1 MMRLFKLLY
10 WDLKHQQGRFSFLQS
25 MLRDVPGEF
34 GIALRSRLYRKR
46 FAKAGDRLSVA
57 QGVRFRNIQYITVG
71 ENVSIGDCCFLQA
84 AGGIELGDHVLLGP
98 GVKIWSA
105 NHRTAD
111 LTRPIK
117 GQGYE
122 FKKVVIGSDVWIGA
136 NAFIMPGAQ
145 IGDHVIIAAGSVV
158 GAKPVPAFRILAG
171 NPARV
176 IGTREQQ
183 PDSGEPAAGT
193 SDTPAPTG
201 PQELETI

>member
-1 MMRLFKLLY
+1 MLRLFKLLY
-10 WDLKHQQGRFSFLQS
+10 WDLKHKQGRFTFIQWL
-25 MLRDVPGEF
+25 LRDVPGEF

-46 FAKAGDRLSVA
+46 FAEAGDRLSIA
-57 QGVRFRNIQYITVG
+57 QGVRFRNIQHITVG

-122 FKKVVIGSDVWIGA
+122 FKRVAIGSDVWIGA
-136 NAFIMPGAQ
+136 NAFIMPGAE

-158 GAKPVPAFRILAG
+158 GAKPVPPYRILAG

-183 PDSGEPAAGT
+183 TAAG
-193 SDTPAPTG
+193 SDKPVADSQTTTNG
-201 PQELETI
+201 PQHIETD

>member
-1 MMRLFKLLY
+1 MIRLLKLLY
-10 WDLKHQQGRFSFLQS
+10 WDLKHRPGRFGFLQAL
-25 MLRDVPGEF
+25 LRNLPGEF

-46 FAKAGDRLSVA
+46 FAKAGDRLSIA
-57 QGVRFRNIQYITVG
+57 QGVRFRNIQYMTVG

-105 NHRTAD
+105 NHRTED
-111 LTRPIK
+111 LSRPIK

-122 FKKVVIGSDVWIGA
+122 FKKVIIGSDVWIGA
-136 NAFIMPGAQ
+136 NAFIMPGAH

-158 GAKPVPAFRILAG
+158 GAKPVPPYRILAG

-183 PDSGEPAAGT
+183 GTGESEHPPSTIQAAPEGT
-193 SDTPAPTG
+193 RDV
-201 PQELETI
+201 END